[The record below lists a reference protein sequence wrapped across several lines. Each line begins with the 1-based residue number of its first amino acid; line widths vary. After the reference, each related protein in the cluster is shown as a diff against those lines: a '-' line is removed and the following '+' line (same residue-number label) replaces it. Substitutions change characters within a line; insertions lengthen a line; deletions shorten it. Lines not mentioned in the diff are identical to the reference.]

1 MQKASFNREYI
12 LNELDKLALK
22 ISKPVNLFII
32 GGLCLIHYGLKEAT
46 KDIDV
51 ALKSS
56 FEFDELIRA
65 LKEIGY
71 YEPGSIEISRPYK
84 KMAANII
91 LENKDGFR
99 WDIFLQTVCRALSF
113 SDEME
118 SRSNL
123 LFKKKFL
130 TVFLASREDIFLFK
144 AVTERETDLSDMRV
158 LAESGLNW
166 EIIKRECQ
174 KQSLSTGILW
184 ENALYQKLLDLK
196 SKYGIKS
203 PLEKQLK
210 KIAEEKMAEIAILEE
225 IKKGNTTV
233 KTISTSLKL
242 SELFIRQ
249 SLEKMEKKGLI
260 KVDKSTRPYKLTLK

>member
-1 MQKASFNREYI
+1 LRVYPVESFRQFI
-12 LNELDKLALK
+12 KLKCA
-22 ISKPVNLFII
+22 
-32 GGLCLIHYGLKEAT
+32 
-46 KDIDV
+46 
-51 ALKSS
+51 
-56 FEFDELIRA
+56 R
-65 LKEIGY
+65 
-71 YEPGSIEISRPYK
+71 
-84 KMAANII
+84 
-91 LENKDGFR
+91 
-99 WDIFLQTVCRALSF
+99 
-113 SDEME
+113 
-118 SRSNL
+118 
-123 LFKKKFL
+123 
-130 TVFLASREDIFLFK
+130 LASREDIFLFK

-233 KTISTSLKL
+233 KTISRSLKL

>member
-1 MQKASFNREYI
+1 VQKASFNREYI

-22 ISKPVNLFII
+22 VSKPVNLFTI

-51 ALKSS
+51 VLKSS

-71 YEPGSIEISRPYK
+71 YEPGFIEISRPYK

-123 LFKKKFL
+123 LFKR
-130 TVFLASREDIFLFK
+130 S
-144 AVTERETDLSDMRV
+144 S
-158 LAESGLNW
+158 
-166 EIIKRECQ
+166 
-174 KQSLSTGILW
+174 
-184 ENALYQKLLDLK
+184 
-196 SKYGIKS
+196 
-203 PLEKQLK
+203 
-210 KIAEEKMAEIAILEE
+210 
-225 IKKGNTTV
+225 
-233 KTISTSLKL
+233 
-242 SELFIRQ
+242 
-249 SLEKMEKKGLI
+249 
-260 KVDKSTRPYKLTLK
+260 